1 RVVGHRAQGPSGLEF
16 VNEVPEVE
24 VLDSPDAVH
33 GRELVAMLGMAQV
46 EDDGQVDDP
55 GIDAEWMKLDL
66 TVALPKPCEPAKEVL
81 FRISAAVLRLDHGQI
96 KIGGSSYAWMH
107 LSDPVPGV
115 ETAAELRPIVEAVRT

>member
-1 RVVGHRAQGPSGLEF
+1 VVGYRAEGAGGLQL
-16 VNEVPEVE
+16 VDEVSKVE

-33 GRELVAMLGMAQV
+33 GRELVAMLGMASV
-46 EDDGQVDDP
+46 EDHSQVDDP

-81 FRISAAVLRLDHGQI
+81 FRISSAVLRLDHGQI